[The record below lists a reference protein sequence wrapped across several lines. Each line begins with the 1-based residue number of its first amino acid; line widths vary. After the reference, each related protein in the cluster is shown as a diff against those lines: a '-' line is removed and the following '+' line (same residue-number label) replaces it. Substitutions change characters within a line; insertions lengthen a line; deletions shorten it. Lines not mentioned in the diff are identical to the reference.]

1 MAPYGVLNGMK
12 IKIRKTHLG
21 ALALCSAAILAGCS
35 SLQSESARAEKL
47 VAERAQQRWDSIL
60 TGELDVAYG
69 LLSPAQRTSVTPL
82 AYKRKVLNS
91 PFRWKSA
98 EVSQVQCQELT
109 CQATV
114 RVAMDVIG
122 AVPGVAR
129 FPIEQDMEEQ
139 WILTD
144 GEWWFVSN

>member
-1 MAPYGVLNGMK
+1 MKNWIGMT
-12 IKIRKTHLG
+12 RLG
-21 ALALCSAAILAGCS
+21 MLALCPIAILAGCAT
-35 SLQSESARAEKL
+35 LQSESEKAESV

-69 LLSPAQRTSVTPL
+69 LLSPAQRTSITPL
-82 AYKRKVLNS
+82 AYKRDVLNS

-98 EVSQVQCQELT
+98 DVSRVECQEMT
-109 CQATV
+109 CLATV
-114 RVAMDVIG
+114 TVAMDVIG

-129 FPIEQDMEEQ
+129 FPIKQDMEEQ